1 MARRK
6 QADPGKPEDKFI
18 VLFTALSMILL
29 AFFIMLNSL
38 ATPDV
43 SRSRAAMGSLVGTF
57 GTLPGFEQQR
67 LQVEMEFESSQT
79 HSSGN
84 DLEKIVRTKLEGETN
99 LLVEKDPDGRI
110 VVSVGPD
117 LIFKKGGVEVAP
129 SAFGTLDQL
138 AELIREL
145 RLPVRIEGHADATP
159 SRNNWYLSAR
169 RAASVYRYMAANH
182 KIRPEQVTA
191 AGFGDSQPDR
201 TGVYRARVE
210 VVFIPAKVKGGGK

>member
-1 MARRK
+1 
-6 QADPGKPEDKFI
+6 
-18 VLFTALSMILL
+18 MILL

-67 LQVEMEFESSQT
+67 LQVELEYESSKSQKA
-79 HSSGN
+79 GN
-84 DLEKIVRTKLEGETN
+84 DLEKLVRTKLEGETN
-99 LLVEKDPDGRI
+99 LLVEKHDDGRI

-117 LIFKKGGVEVAP
+117 LIFKKGGVEISPA
-129 SAFGTLDQL
+129 AFNTLDQL
-138 AELIREL
+138 AELVHDL
-145 RLPVRIEGHADATP
+145 RMPVRIEGHADASP
-159 SRNNWYLSAR
+159 SASNWYLSAR

-182 KIRPEQVTA
+182 KVRPEQVTA

-201 TGVYRARVE
+201 AGVYRARVE
-210 VVFIPAKVKGGGK
+210 VIFLPVKGGKK

>member
-6 QADPGKPEDKFI
+6 QAIAGKPEDKFI

-67 LQVEMEFESSQT
+67 LQVEMEFESSKAAKA
-79 HSSGN
+79 GN
-84 DLEKIVRTKLEGETN
+84 NLEQIVRTKLEGDTN
-99 LLVEKDPDGRI
+99 LLVEQLEDGRI

-138 AELIREL
+138 AILIREL
-145 RLPVRIEGHADATP
+145 RIPVRIEGHADSSP
-159 SRNNWYLSAR
+159 SPNNWYLSAR

-182 KIRPEQVTA
+182 KIHPAQVTA

-201 TGVYRARVE
+201 AGVYRARVE
-210 VVFIPAKVKGGGK
+210 VVFMPVVTRGGK